1 MVNQTGTSLKTLKRE
16 KTMNVTNS
24 RLSRLLTLL
33 CALTAPLSLEAAPN
47 PTAYNITDLGTLGGT
62 FSQAF
67 SINNNGSVVGFAT
80 LPGDTALHAFLWRSG
95 VMTDLGTLGGP
106 LSQATHVN
114 DRDEVVG
121 FSETSAPDP
130 LGEDFCG
137 FGDHLVCL
145 PFVWRAGVMTPLP
158 ALGGTNG
165 IALSI
170 NSRGEVLGISENSIA
185 DPTCVPP
192 QVLQFKPV
200 IWHKMKIEELPTF
213 PGDPDGGV
221 GAINDAGEATLPTG
235 NCVSIGPPT
244 GHDSLLR
251 HGILTDFGSFEGLGI
266 AANDINNKGQVTGVT
281 VGPSPFGFSDVQ
293 AVLWQDGVAS
303 GLGFLPGDVVSTDS
317 AISDTGQIVG
327 QSIEPNGNIRGF
339 VWRDGV
345 MSALDTLIP
354 ADSTLGPFDPG
365 GINSRGQI
373 VGTAFVKGTCVNGPP
388 NVNGVNCELHA
399 FLLTPTNTEAV
410 GQNALAPPNNV
421 SESRKV
427 VISESVRKAL
437 QRRPVSRRDH
447 IPGMGS

>member
-1 MVNQTGTSLKTLKRE
+1 MGDNMKSNTLICITWTFVLGALAVPVQLPAQNQVRYT
-16 KTMNVTNS
+16 V
-24 RLSRLLTLL
+24 
-33 CALTAPLSLEAAPN
+33 
-47 PTAYNITDLGTLGGT
+47 TDLGTLGGT

-80 LPGDTALHAFLWRSG
+80 LPGDTALHAFLWRNG

-158 ALGGTNG
+158 TLGGTNG

-170 NSRGEVLGISENSIA
+170 NSRGEVLGNSENSIA

-200 IWHKMKIEELPTF
+200 VWHKMQIEELPTF

-235 NCVSIGPPT
+235 NCVSLGPPI

-251 HGILTDFGSFEGLGI
+251 HGTLTDFGSFEGVGI
-266 AANDINNKGQVTGVT
+266 DANDINNKGQVVGVTFTGV
-281 VGPSPFGFSDVQ
+281 VEVQ
-293 AVLWQDGVAS
+293 AVLWRNGVAS
-303 GLGFLPGDVVSTDS
+303 GLGFLPGDVVSIGS

-327 QSIEPNGNIRGF
+327 QSVDSNGNTRGF

-345 MSALDTLIP
+345 MSALETLIP
-354 ADSTLGPFDPG
+354 ADSTLDPFDPG
-365 GINSRGQI
+365 GVNSRGQI
-373 VGTAFVKGTCVNGPP
+373 VGLAVVKGTCVP
-388 NVNGVNCELHA
+388 
-399 FLLTPTNTEAV
+399 
-410 GQNALAPPNNV
+410 APPTV
-421 SESRKV
+421 SCMPSC
-427 VISESVRKAL
+427 
-437 QRRPVSRRDH
+437 
-447 IPGMGS
+447 